1 MNVELKYFSGTGNSY
16 KIMDTCKEIFIQNG
30 NKAALSSITDKSDIN
45 EDADLIG
52 FCFPVYAFGIPRICR
67 KYLLNLPIFKNL
79 INTFILITAGDS
91 DESGFSV
98 EESTK
103 IMKRKGLNVTYSKI
117 IQMPINWTVVM
128 NPPSK
133 EEAQLIINTGVLE
146 AKKIAQDILDG
157 VLHHHA
163 FNYPSTY
170 GKFDFYKDYYMFK
183 WLGVSNLWRNFKTD
197 ETCDSCGL
205 CEKICPTN
213 SIQIADDK
221 PKWLKTCEQCMRC
234 VNFCPKQAIFQTE
247 EGSIKGKNIYY
258 EPSFK
263 PLKIKAQ
270 KTNKANAT
278 DAKSRAAD

>member
-16 KIMDTCKEIFIQNG
+16 KIIDTCKEIFIQNG
-30 NKAALSSITDKSDIN
+30 NKVTLSSITDKSNIN

-67 KYLLNLPIFKNL
+67 NYLLNLPIFKSP
-79 INTFILITAGDS
+79 INTFILITAGNL

-103 IMKRKGLNVTYSKI
+103 ILKRKGLNVTYSKV
-117 IQMPINWTVVM
+117 IQMPINWTVLM

-133 EEAQLIINTGVLE
+133 EEAQSIINTGVF
-146 AKKIAQDILDG
+146 KTRQIAQNIIDG

-170 GKFDFYKDYYMFK
+170 SKFGFYKDYYVFK
-183 WLGVSNLWRNFKTD
+183 WLGVSNLWRNYRTD

-213 SIQIADDK
+213 SIQIVDNK

-234 VNFCPKQAIFQTE
+234 VNYCPKQAIFQTG
-247 EGSIKGKNIYY
+247 EGSIKGKNIYF

-263 PLKIKAQ
+263 PLKLKSKKHNETNAPAQ
-270 KTNKANAT
+270 KFR
-278 DAKSRAAD
+278 D